1 MVSSMRE
8 RLAQT
13 ATDLLERDDRVAILL
28 AVISQDY
35 FRRAMRSAPTRT
47 VSVGIMEPTLIGVA
61 AGFAME
67 GFHPI
72 VHSIAPFLVERPLEQ
87 LKLDFGYQHLG
98 GTFMSV
104 GASYDYAAEGGTHQA
119 PGDVGAVLTIPGA
132 EVLAPG
138 TPDEAERLLRSTYHD
153 GRITYIR
160 GSVAENPESFD
171 VAPGVLHVV
180 RRGRS
185 ATVIAFGPALAA
197 TLDACEGLDVTVAY
211 TPSVEP
217 FDYGGLAAIAGD
229 EPFVITVEPWY
240 EGTAMRSVIDALRHV
255 PARYASIGV
264 PRRFLH
270 EYGTAAQHDRANGLD
285 APGIRRRLQDLLA
298 DR

>member
-1 MVSSMRE
+1 VSAMRE

-13 ATDLLERDDRVAILL
+13 STDLLERDDRVAILL
-28 AVISQDY
+28 AGISSGY
-35 FRRAMRSAPTRT
+35 FRRAHRSAPTRT
-47 VSVGIMEPTLIGVA
+47 ISVGIMEPTMIGVA

-72 VHSIAPFLVERPLEQ
+72 VHSIAPFLVERPFEQ

-98 GTFMSV
+98 GTFFSV

-119 PGDVGAVLTIPGA
+119 PGDVGALLTIPGA
-132 EVLAPG
+132 EVFAPG
-138 TPDEAERLLRSTYHD
+138 TTSEAERLLRATYAD

-160 GSVAENPESFD
+160 GSVAENPDSYD
-171 VAPGVLHVV
+171 VGRGQLHVV
-180 RRGRS
+180 RRGGR

-197 TLDACEGLDVTVAY
+197 TLEGSDGLDVTVAY

-217 FDYGGLAAIAGD
+217 FDRAGLAAIAGD
-229 EPFVITVEPWY
+229 DPFVIMVEPWY
-240 EGTAMRSVIDALRHV
+240 EGTAMRAVAEALHHV
-255 PARYASIGV
+255 PARFASIGV

-270 EYGTAAQHDRANGLD
+270 DYGTSAQHDHANGLD
-285 APGIRRRLQDLLA
+285 AAGIRRRLDGLLSV
-298 DR
+298 R